1 MLQSMTARAA
11 SFRADSMQDT
21 YSPPSPMPSID
32 RFSSSSS
39 WGGSSASPSSRLNNA
54 TLSGVKPQREDSHL
68 KAQPSRASSGL
79 VNQLDGGCVGAM
91 RAMHDSSSSWTD
103 APEGGAASKQ
113 QTSATASKP
122 VLIQGQSQPQLRTQT
137 PGNCA
142 VSVVAEAD
150 GPAVPHVVEAKGCA
164 AVLIAE
170 NGTYMLVP

>member
-1 MLQSMTARAA
+1 
-11 SFRADSMQDT
+11 
-21 YSPPSPMPSID
+21 
-32 RFSSSSS
+32 
-39 WGGSSASPSSRLNNA
+39 
-54 TLSGVKPQREDSHL
+54 
-68 KAQPSRASSGL
+68 
-79 VNQLDGGCVGAM
+79 M

-142 VSVVAEAD
+142 VSVVADAD
-150 GPAVPHVVEAKGCA
+150 GPAMPHVVEAKGCA

-170 NGTYMLVP
+170 NGTYMPVP